1 PIGLIA
7 VAVIGGIA
15 AWTAWTTE
23 GQQSLGALA
32 QVFGSLWSV
41 ARKVFGGLSDAL
53 AAGDMKLAARILWAG
68 LKAIWYTGIAE
79 LNKVWPTLQSAAQ
92 AVWQQIAT
100 TGSAVV
106 SNLAEVW
113 SQLPN
118 WLTGPLGAIGQAV
131 GTVFGW
137 IGEQASNLVGWVSES
152 FAGIGRALAEGDF
165 ALAAEIAWAS
175 IRLAFAQGMAWV
187 TNAWTE
193 FTTGLAL
200 IFDGVI
206 TSIRQVWNNIST
218 WIARQLL
225 NLVGLIQA
233 AVAKLAAIDP
243 TGLSE
248 KLKNAIAFDVEGAI
262 QILEEDSQRFNQG
275 LDQAKSSRDD
285 ERVRAMQQ
293 RIAET
298 EKRLAELRAAREDAL
313 KRADA
318 LAEDESESP
327 LAAAM
332 AELEDALA
340 QAAGKGNLFDADGAQ
355 MQFDSSFDA
364 SRMPSVGGNASLGGT
379 FNAAIAGLLGRSG
392 SDPAERTADAVESMD
407 ETLAEINDELK
418 TRPPLAFDA

>member
-1 PIGLIA
+1 M
-7 VAVIGGIA
+7 
-15 AWTAWTTE
+15 
-23 GQQSLGALA
+23 
-32 QVFGSLWSV
+32 WS
-41 ARKVFGGLSDAL
+41 
-53 AAGDMKLAARILWAG
+53 
-68 LKAIWYTGIAE
+68 
-79 LNKVWPTLQSAAQ
+79 P
-92 AVWQQIAT
+92 
-100 TGSAVV
+100 
-106 SNLAEVW
+106 
-113 SQLPN
+113 LPQ
-118 WLTGPLGAIGQAV
+118 WLTGPLAAIGQAV

-206 TSIRQVWNNIST
+206 TSIRQVWNNIRT

-225 NLVGLIQA
+225 NLVGLIQT
-233 AVAKLAAIDP
+233 AVAKLAEIDP

-340 QAAGKGNLFDADGAQ
+340 QAAGKGKLFDADGAQ
-355 MQFDSSFDA
+355 MQFDSSFDP
-364 SRMPSVGGNASLGGT
+364 SSMPSVGGNASLGGT